1 MRGTQKW
8 ESSQAGLPEENQGAE
23 WWVLT
28 SSDEAAVMCVTRN
41 LKPRAS
47 QRQDQPSLTSF
58 NYFRVRNPCFVNMPD
73 VYAFVYFDFLF
84 VLFFVVVDDV
94 VLVKL

>member
-1 MRGTQKW
+1 
-8 ESSQAGLPEENQGAE
+8 
-23 WWVLT
+23 
-28 SSDEAAVMCVTRN
+28 
-41 LKPRAS
+41 
-47 QRQDQPSLTSF
+47 
-58 NYFRVRNPCFVNMPD
+58 MPD